1 MLTYVANVN
10 SIKVIDDNGKNYTIT
25 DKYILEKVKEIIN
38 KSERVIQTK
47 ENNA

>member
-25 DKYILEKVKEIIN
+25 DEYILERVKEIMN
-38 KSERVIQTK
+38 KSESFIQT
-47 ENNA
+47 EEE